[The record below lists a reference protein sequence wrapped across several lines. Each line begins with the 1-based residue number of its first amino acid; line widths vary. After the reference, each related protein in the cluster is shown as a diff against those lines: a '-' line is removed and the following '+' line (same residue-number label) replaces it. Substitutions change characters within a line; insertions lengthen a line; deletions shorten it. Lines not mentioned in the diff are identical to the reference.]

1 MSGRAGHSA
10 PIIPDAAVRKMLI
23 YFARVYLALLFD
35 KFQHELREL
44 LARGRPGS
52 RSFRRHIDF
61 RTGMHKRLKRLRH
74 KTVHDEEV
82 FLDLEPGI
90 QPLEVPGAVL
100 FYAMTQNEVLSTCR
114 RTDRIGLDKTHAIEG
129 AFHCSRLEKATSN
142 GISP

>member
-1 MSGRAGHSA
+1 
-10 PIIPDAAVRKMLI
+10 MLI

-114 RTDRIGLDKTHAIEG
+114 RTDRIGFEKNLSVRRG
-129 AFHCSRLEKATSN
+129 LPCSRM
-142 GISP
+142 